1 MGDHRFRKPCVI
13 LNPRA
18 ASGKAKRKWP
28 TLRPLL
34 ERTLG
39 PVDARFTEAPD
50 HATALARDALDS
62 GAELIVAIGGDGT
75 LNEVVNGFFRDGS
88 PVPSDAAL
96 ALCPLGTGGDFR
108 RSAGIPPSP
117 RAAIEAIGSRPT
129 HRIDACRVRL
139 VSHGGDPLQRYF
151 LNVSSI
157 GLGGEVS
164 VAAKNSF
171 LTPYSGKAAFLWAT
185 GITFLTYRAKRVRLT
200 LDGEDSSEPVRI
212 MQIALGNGAYEGG
225 GMPVC
230 PNARLDSGAL
240 EVTVIKDTSFLQFI
254 RSIPILY
261 SGRIYS
267 HPNCRHYSARRV
279 VAVSDE
285 TVSIEVDGEAL
296 GNLPLEAEILPSAI
310 KMAGIEI
317 GG

>member
-1 MGDHRFRKPCVI
+1 MGDRRFRKPCVI
-13 LNPRA
+13 LNPHA

-62 GAELIVAIGGDGT
+62 GSELVVAIGGDGT
-75 LNEVVNGFFRDGS
+75 LNEVANGFFRDGS
-88 PVPSDAAL
+88 VVRRDAAL
-96 ALCPLGTGGDFR
+96 ALCPLGTGSDFR

-129 HRIDACRVRL
+129 HHIDACRLRF
-139 VSHGGDPLQRYF
+139 VSHGGKRLERYF

-185 GITFLTYRAKRVRLT
+185 AIIFLTYHAKSVRLN
-200 LDGEDSSEPVRI
+200 LDGKESAEPVRI
-212 MQIALGNGAYEGG
+212 MQIALGNGPYQGG
-225 GMPVC
+225 GVAIC
-230 PNARLDSGAL
+230 PFAKLDSGSF
-240 EVTVIKDTSFLQFI
+240 EVTVIEETGFWQFI
-254 RSIPILY
+254 RSIPDLY
-261 SGRIYS
+261 AGRIYD
-267 HPNCRHYSARRV
+267 HWSAHRFRAKKI
-279 VAVSDE
+279 VADSDE
-285 TVSIEVDGEAL
+285 VVSIEVDGEAL
-296 GNLPLEAEILPSAI
+296 GTLPLEAEILPSAI
-310 KMAGIEI
+310 KMAGIAIE
-317 GG
+317 G

>member
-1 MGDHRFRKPCVI
+1 MGDRRFRKPCVI

-28 TLRPLL
+28 TVRSLL

-39 PVDARFTEAPD
+39 PVDARFTEAPN
-50 HATALARDALDS
+50 HATTLARDALDS
-62 GAELIVAIGGDGT
+62 GADLIVAIGGDGT
-75 LNEVVNGFFRDGS
+75 LNEVANGFFRDGS
-88 PVPSDAAL
+88 AVSSDAAL

-129 HRIDACRVRL
+129 RLIDACRVRL
-139 VSHGGDPLQRYF
+139 VSHGGERLERLF

-185 GITFLTYRAKRVRLT
+185 GITFLTYQAKPVRLS
-200 LDGEDSSEPVRI
+200 LDGKEASEPVRI
-212 MQIALGNGAYEGG
+212 MQVALGNGAYEGG
-225 GMPVC
+225 GVAIC
-230 PNARLDSGAL
+230 PFAKLDSGSF
-240 EVTVIKDTSFLQFI
+240 EVTVIEETGFWQFI

-261 SGRIYS
+261 SGRIYDHWS
-267 HPNCRHYSARRV
+267 CHHFRAKKL
-279 VAVSDE
+279 AADSDE

-296 GNLPLEAEILPSAI
+296 GTLPLEAEILPSAI
-310 KMAGIEI
+310 KMAGIALES
-317 GG
+317 